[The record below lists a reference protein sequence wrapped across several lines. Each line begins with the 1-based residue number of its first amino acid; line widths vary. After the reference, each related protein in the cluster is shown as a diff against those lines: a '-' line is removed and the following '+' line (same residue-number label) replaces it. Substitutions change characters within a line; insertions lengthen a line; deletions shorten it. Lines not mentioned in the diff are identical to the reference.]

1 MITFF
6 VIHELSIVVNLL
18 IKNSKKK
25 SCSSSISYRFF
36 QSKSQHQNE
45 GKRLLES
52 SKKTDTTHIRV
63 LQSDHEKLVK
73 IKRSVGFKSLACV
86 VHSLLEEQAKN
97 LVTVEAVLDQRVPV
111 VLTGPPR
118 CGKSFFVK
126 HKLLPSL
133 TGHPVLVI
141 DNWDEYKQLRSIG
154 YDIYS
159 LNFKDFNEKIRFVPN
174 TQSRVAETEV
184 ENIFSHL
191 DMKRKEMSDWIIIVE
206 EAHAFKNI
214 SAFNK
219 FLYGSRHIVR
229 KMVVVT
235 PQTDAFKGLVTL
247 TAYH

>member
-1 MITFF
+1 M
-6 VIHELSIVVNLL
+6 LSIASSLL
-18 IKNSKKK
+18 LKIQEKK

-36 QSKSQHQNE
+36 QSKSQHQNG
-45 GKRLLES
+45 GKRLSETS
-52 SKKTDTTHIRV
+52 RKQDTTHIRV
-63 LQSDHEKLVK
+63 FQSDHQKLVK
-73 IKRSVGFKSLACV
+73 IKRSVGFKSIGCV
-86 VHSLLEEQAKN
+86 VHKLLEEQAKN
-97 LVTVEAVLDQRVPV
+97 LVTVKAVLNQRVPI
-111 VLTGPPR
+111 VLTGSPR

-133 TGHPVLVI
+133 TGYPVLVI

-154 YDIYS
+154 YDIYG

-191 DMKRKEMSDWIIIVE
+191 DMKRKEMSNWIIIVE

-214 SAFNK
+214 SAFTK